1 MLFGYV
7 IQFSVSYNLLF
18 LCETKMY
25 IMKTKKLHS
34 AFLLVAIIFGFNTA
48 CLAQPNATIAVAN
61 PNVNTL
67 TIKPEAAAKMMRLEL
82 IKINKYK
89 VYDEFDMNEVIKAKE
104 EYKTG
109 CYGQTC
115 LTRLGE
121 ELKVDYVMSGSI
133 DGLGNKIVI
142 TIKIID
148 VKNQTLYKS
157 SVREFDN
164 QEAEIQ
170 RMIEIVLADIHGL
183 TVDKVIIDRLSFKN
197 EIITSNNVGKVNNSG
212 PRIGFAYLTGDL
224 NEFATRD
231 EQFGGLGILP
241 FASMIGY
248 QIEGQYVGTENFSA
262 LVEGI
267 INVSGLEQGQ
277 FVPSISLLNGFR
289 FGKGNWEFA
298 FGPRFGIKSVSE
310 GFFDSKKIYN
320 PDYSGSEGQY
330 FSQYDWYNYA
340 TENGLVNGNGAVLA
354 PDDKYSFSECFDK
367 RGSKELS
374 TSFLIAFGRTFQAG
388 ALNIPVNLFYSSQKG
403 GGYVGVNM
411 GFNVQKSKQPI
422 NKTTSPGRYY

>member
-1 MLFGYV
+1 
-7 IQFSVSYNLLF
+7 
-18 LCETKMY
+18 
-25 IMKTKKLHS
+25 MKTKKLHS
-34 AFLLVAIIFGFNTA
+34 LLILVAIFFSGMASYF
-48 CLAQPNATIAVAN
+48 AQPSNTIAVAN
-61 PNVNTL
+61 PNVNAL
-67 TIKPEAAAKMMRLEL
+67 TVKPESVAKMMRLEL

-104 EYKTG
+104 EYKVG

-115 LTRLGE
+115 LAKLGE

-133 DGLGNKIVI
+133 DGLGNKIVV

-148 VKNQTLYKS
+148 VKGQALYKS

-164 QEAEIQ
+164 QELEIQ
-170 RMIEIVLADIHGL
+170 RMVEIVLADMHGL
-183 TVDKVIIDRLSFKN
+183 TVDKVLTDRLAFKN
-197 EIITSNNVGKVNNSG
+197 ELITSNNIGKVNNSG
-212 PRIGFAYLTGDL
+212 PRIGFAYLTGSV
-224 NEFATRD
+224 NEFATRSSKY
-231 EQFGGLGILP
+231 GGLGIQP
-241 FASMIGY
+241 FTSMIGY

-289 FGKGNWEFA
+289 FGKANWEFA
-298 FGPRFGIKSVSE
+298 FGPRFGISSTSE
-310 GFFDSKKIYN
+310 GFFDEQNVFSS
-320 PDYSGSEGQY
+320 DSRY
-330 FSQYDWYNYA
+330 FSQSDWAQYA
-340 TENGLVNGNGAVLA
+340 NQNNLNPFDPGNGYIFEKNF
-354 PDDKYSFSECFDK
+354 DRRGDKAIA
-367 RGSKELS
+367 
-374 TSFLIAFGRTFQAG
+374 TTFLIAFGRTFQAG

-422 NKTTSPGRYY
+422 NKQSPQRYY

>member
-1 MLFGYV
+1 
-7 IQFSVSYNLLF
+7 
-18 LCETKMY
+18 MY
-25 IMKTKKLHS
+25 TMKTKKLHS
-34 AFLLVAIIFGFNTA
+34 ALLLVAILFGLNTTF
-48 CLAQPNATIAVAN
+48 LAQTNATIAVAN

-104 EYKTG
+104 EYRTG
-109 CYGQTC
+109 CYGQSC
-115 LTRLGE
+115 LTKLGE

-148 VKNQTLYKS
+148 VKNQALYKS

-170 RMIEIVLADIHGL
+170 RMIEIVLADMHGL
-183 TVDKVIIDRLSFKN
+183 TVDKVLTDRLSFKN

-212 PRIGFAYLTGDL
+212 PRIGFAYLAGDL

-231 EQFGGLGILP
+231 EQYGGLGIQP

-298 FGPRFGIKSVSE
+298 FGPRFGVKSVSN
-310 GFFDSKKIYN
+310 GFFDSQKKYN
-320 PDYSGSEGQY
+320 PNYSGTKGQY
-330 FSQYDWYNYA
+330 FNQSDWNQYA
-340 TENGLVNGNGAVLA
+340 QENGLVDAEGNVLA
-354 PDDKYSFSECFDK
+354 PEYGYNFTECLDK
-367 RGSKELS
+367 RGSKDLS
-374 TSFLIAFGRTFQAG
+374 TSFLVAFGKTFQAG
-388 ALNIPVNLFYSSQKG
+388 ALNIPVNIFYSSQKG

>member
-1 MLFGYV
+1 
-7 IQFSVSYNLLF
+7 
-18 LCETKMY
+18 
-25 IMKTKKLHS
+25 MKTKKLHS
-34 AFLLVAIIFGFNTA
+34 LLILVAIFFSGMA
-48 CLAQPNATIAVAN
+48 SYVAQPSNTIAVAN
-61 PNVNTL
+61 PNVNAL
-67 TIKPEAAAKMMRLEL
+67 TVKPESVAKMMRLEL

-104 EYKTG
+104 EYKVG

-115 LTRLGE
+115 LAKLGE

-133 DGLGNKIVI
+133 DGLGNKIVV

-148 VKNQTLYKS
+148 VKGQALYKS

-164 QEAEIQ
+164 QELEIQ
-170 RMIEIVLADIHGL
+170 RMVEIVLADMHGL
-183 TVDKVIIDRLSFKN
+183 TVDKVLTDRLAFKN
-197 EIITSNNVGKVNNSG
+197 ELITSNNIGKVNNSG
-212 PRIGFAYLTGDL
+212 PRIGFAYLTGSV
-224 NEFATRD
+224 NEFATRSSKY
-231 EQFGGLGILP
+231 GGLGIQP
-241 FASMIGY
+241 FTSMIGY

-289 FGKGNWEFA
+289 FGKANWEFA
-298 FGPRFGIKSVSE
+298 FGPRFGISSTSE
-310 GFFDSKKIYN
+310 GFFDEQNVFSS
-320 PDYSGSEGQY
+320 DSRY
-330 FSQYDWYNYA
+330 FSQSDWAQYA
-340 TENGLVNGNGAVLA
+340 NQNNLNPFDPGNGYIFEKNF
-354 PDDKYSFSECFDK
+354 DRRGDKAIA
-367 RGSKELS
+367 
-374 TSFLIAFGRTFQAG
+374 TTFLIAFGRTFQAG

-422 NKTTSPGRYY
+422 NKQSPQRYY

>member
-1 MLFGYV
+1 
-7 IQFSVSYNLLF
+7 
-18 LCETKMY
+18 
-25 IMKTKKLHS
+25 MKTKKLQS
-34 AFLLVAIIFGFNTA
+34 FFILVAIFFSGMASYF
-48 CLAQPNATIAVAN
+48 AQPSNTIAVAN
-61 PNVNTL
+61 PNVNAL
-67 TIKPEAAAKMMRLEL
+67 TVKPESVAKMMRLEL

-104 EYKTG
+104 EYKVG

-115 LTRLGE
+115 LAKLGE

-133 DGLGNKIVI
+133 DGLGNKIVV

-148 VKNQTLYKS
+148 VKGQALYKS

-164 QEAEIQ
+164 QELEIQ
-170 RMIEIVLADIHGL
+170 RMVEIVIADMHGL
-183 TVDKVIIDRLSFKN
+183 TVDKVLTDRLSFKN
-197 EIITSNNVGKVNNSG
+197 ELITSNNIGKVNNSG
-212 PRIGFAYLTGDL
+212 PRIGFAYLTGTV

-231 EQFGGLGILP
+231 TKYGGLGIQP
-241 FASMIGY
+241 FTSMIGY

-289 FGKGNWEFA
+289 FGKANWEFA
-298 FGPRFGIKSVSE
+298 FGPRFGISSTSQ
-310 GFFDSKKIYN
+310 GFFDDQNIFSSN
-320 PDYSGSEGQY
+320 SRY
-330 FSQYDWYNYA
+330 FSESDWSQYAIQNNLNPVDP
-340 TENGLVNGNGAVLA
+340 GNGYVFEKNFDRRGDKALA
-354 PDDKYSFSECFDK
+354 
-367 RGSKELS
+367 
-374 TSFLIAFGRTFQAG
+374 TTFLIAFGRTFQAG

-422 NKTTSPGRYY
+422 NKQSPQRYY